1 MLYYPQEVNSESP
14 CVLWGKGKL
23 FPEGR
28 GKEKDDA
35 DKTMSI
41 LHSESLGTA
50 VGRVAGKLVLKICVL
65 RAPEAGRPRFSFG
78 QGGRLKPPH
87 TLESVHAQS
96 RPTPFDPVDCSQP
109 GSSVHGIFQARIL
122 EWIVISNSKES

>member
-1 MLYYPQEVNSESP
+1 MLYYPQEVNSESL

-35 DKTMSI
+35 DKTIST

-50 VGRVAGKLVLKICVL
+50 VGGVAGKLVLKCV
-65 RAPEAGRPRFSFG
+65 
-78 QGGRLKPPH
+78 
-87 TLESVHAQS
+87 
-96 RPTPFDPVDCSQP
+96 C
-109 GSSVHGIFQARIL
+109 
-122 EWIVISNSKES
+122 